1 MSRRYTFHGVGVTVS
16 ADDPGLL
23 EAVHGRLRLFE
34 DASASSELAFEYLLR
49 RTEHSLERP
58 SGRSRPVYDAP
69 AGEVSYFP
77 DDDLLYLTH
86 EDAVRVLCE
95 PARGR
100 STLSVVSGAEPNLWL
115 LSRPLLTLPLVEL
128 LKRRG
133 RYSLHAAGLAV
144 EGRALLLTGTSG
156 AGKSTL
162 ALALARAGVGF
173 MSDDMV
179 FLDSRPDGLR
189 VLAFPDEVD
198 TTETTVAFFP
208 ELHDLR
214 RRPSWPKSQLRVDER
229 YGTETVLEAAPGA
242 LVLCQVAEAEASEL
256 TPVSSDEALLELAPN
271 VLLTET
277 ESSQAHLDALGEL
290 VRASACYRLEAGRD
304 LEALPALLR
313 GLLP

>member
-1 MSRRYTFHGVGVTVS
+1 LSHRYSFHGVGVTVS

-23 EAVHGRLRLFE
+23 EAVHGRLRMFE
-34 DASASSELAFEYLLR
+34 DASASSELAFVYLPPR
-49 RTEHSLERP
+49 PEHSLARP

-69 AGEVSYFP
+69 AGEVAYFP

-100 STLSVVSGAEPNLWL
+100 STLSVVSGAEPNPWL

-144 EGRALLLTGTSG
+144 DGRALLLTGTSG

-173 MSDDMV
+173 MGDDMV
-179 FLDSRPDGLR
+179 FLESRPDGLR

-198 TTETTVAFFP
+198 VTETTAAFFP

-242 LVLCQVAEAEASEL
+242 LVLCRVAEAEVSEL
-256 TPVSSDEALLELAPN
+256 MPVSSDEALLELAPN
-271 VLLTET
+271 VLLTEP